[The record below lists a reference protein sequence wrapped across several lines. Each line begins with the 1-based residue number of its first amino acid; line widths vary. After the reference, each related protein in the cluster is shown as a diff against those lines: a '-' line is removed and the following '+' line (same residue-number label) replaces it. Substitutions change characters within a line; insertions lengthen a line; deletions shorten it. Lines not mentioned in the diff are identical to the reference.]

1 MCANDQLGCNTNTA
15 LGVRMKMSAHRRR
28 VPQQTQ
34 WRWTAAQTMQEAG
47 GCHRGRLDEGAETD
61 ISEIV
66 FLFYMA
72 FSDWSPGFSIMAS
85 CCVPSIGTL
94 FICSWFAWWNSTSRN
109 TKFVPIPTWEKIIKN
124 EHNVGFHSLQPLT
137 GAFGRDIN
145 LNLRPFSNGFT
156 LSSVGTKHVICCTF
170 SLVLPYDTCE
180 LPLRAL
186 QSWPRRRQFQT
197 FGLT

>member
-145 LNLRPFSNGFT
+145 LNLHPFPMVLHFPVWAQNM
-156 LSSVGTKHVICCTF
+156 SSVALFLWCYPMTHVSF
-170 SLVLPYDTCE
+170 PFEHFNLDRDVGNFKLLV
-180 LPLRAL
+180 
-186 QSWPRRRQFQT
+186 
-197 FGLT
+197 